1 MKVVLCFLLM
11 LFSFINF
18 LYCLKKYKIIR
29 EYGLKCGGNRPAA
42 HSAGSAH

>member
-29 EYGLKCGGNRPAA
+29 EYGLKCGYILMAQKTED
-42 HSAGSAH
+42 